1 MKPTRRRKKGFTLI
15 ELLVVIS
22 IIGILAGLGLA
33 VIPVVKARVNRLKR
47 SNNLNQLYILM
58 MIYSQDWNSFP
69 TMQPPATRFD
79 KGGGV
84 KDLYPLYAT
93 GVLDDEALTLLQPPG
108 TALRPLNDPDP
119 EDFNKNTVGL
129 SYNSTV
135 IPDDP
140 ANPPLMADQGV
151 SSGSLRLQ
159 SDDRGVK
166 PIEQKG
172 ALVLFSN
179 GTVEFV
185 SVANKRGKLSTSKV
199 SADEWGRLLD

>member
-1 MKPTRRRKKGFTLI
+1 MKPTQCRKKGFTLI

-22 IIGILAGLGLA
+22 IIGILAGLSLA
-33 VIPVVKARVNRLKR
+33 VIPIVKRQVNRLKR
-47 SNNLNQLYILM
+47 SNNLGQLYIVM

-69 TMQPPATRFD
+69 TMQSPATRFD

-84 KDLYPLYAT
+84 QDLYPLYST
-93 GVLDDEALTLLQPPG
+93 GVLSDEALNILQPPG
-108 TALRPLNDPDP
+108 AALRPLKDPGP
-119 EDFNKNTVGL
+119 EDFNKNTIGV

-140 ANPPLMADQGV
+140 ANPPIMADQGV
-151 SSGSLRLQ
+151 SSGSLRLT
-159 SDDRGVK
+159 SEDRGIK
-166 PIEQKG
+166 PIEKNG

-179 GTVEFV
+179 GAVEFINTV
-185 SVANKRGKLSTSKV
+185 NKRGKLSNSKV

>member
-1 MKPTRRRKKGFTLI
+1 MKSTQCRKKGFTLI

-33 VIPVVKARVNRLKR
+33 VIPIVKKQVNRLKR
-47 SNNLNQLYILM
+47 SNNLNQMYIVM

-69 TMQPPATRFD
+69 TTQSPATRFD

-84 KDLYPLYAT
+84 KDLFPLYST
-93 GVLDDEALTLLQPPG
+93 GVLNDEALNILQPPG
-108 TALRPLNDPDP
+108 AALRPLKDPAA
-119 EDFNKNTVGL
+119 ENFNKNTIGI

-140 ANPPLMADQGV
+140 SNPPLMADQGV
-151 SSGSLRLQ
+151 SSGSLRLN

-166 PIEQKG
+166 PIEQNG

-185 SVANKRGKLSTSKV
+185 NVVNKRGKLSTSKV